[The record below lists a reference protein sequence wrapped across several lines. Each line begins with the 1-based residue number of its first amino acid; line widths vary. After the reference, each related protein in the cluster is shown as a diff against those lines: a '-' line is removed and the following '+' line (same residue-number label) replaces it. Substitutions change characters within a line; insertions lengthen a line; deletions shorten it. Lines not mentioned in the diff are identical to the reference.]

1 MEQET
6 DFDVIVLGAGFAGV
20 TAARELKN
28 NGHKVAVLEARDRIG
43 GRAWT
48 SDLDGH
54 KVELGC
60 TWIHW
65 FQPYVWAEFVRSGL
79 KLHEDPWLPPLTI
92 WVDGKPQDIEF
103 REFRAILQSAWKKFA
118 GDTPDGPRMD
128 RPYSLEAIAEAEELD
143 TLSVQDVLDRMGLS
157 PLEKAAFAA
166 EVSAQTNAPLDQS
179 GYLSQLRW
187 WSISGWDIGLMIDCL
202 ARYKVDS
209 GVTSLITYMAERANL
224 DIRLNSPVADVVQD
238 ERGVTATTRDGR
250 RFTAKKLVCAV
261 PMNCLKNIRFTPA
274 LAQDKLVLSH
284 EEHAAKGMKVLFR
297 TEGEATG
304 HAVIAPPGTPL
315 SLLNPIRVEGETRIY
330 VGFGTD
336 GAAFDPKNLDEV
348 NAVLASLHPE
358 LKAVST
364 TGHDWANDEFSLG
377 TWHMARPTQNVRI
390 AKAFKTPDGHVHF
403 AGDYLGRNWVGFMD
417 GAIESGLLTA
427 DKVETEMRSASN
439 PTSSRRFKAPPGL
452 TG

>member
-1 MEQET
+1 MVQQL
-6 DFDVIVLGAGFAGV
+6 DYDVIVLGAGFAGV

-28 NGHKVAVLEARDRIG
+28 NGRKVLVLEARDRIG

-65 FQPYVWAEFVRSGL
+65 FQPYVWAEFARSGL
-79 KLHEDPWLPPLTI
+79 KLHEDPWLPPITI
-92 WVDGKPQDIEF
+92 WVDGKPQTIEF
-103 REFRAILQSAWKKFA
+103 SEFRKALQSAWKKFT
-118 GDTPDGPRMD
+118 GDTEEGPRLD
-128 RPYSLEAIAEAEELD
+128 RPFSLEAIDDAEELD
-143 TLSVQDVLDRMGLS
+143 KLSVQDVLDSMDLS
-157 PLEKAAFAA
+157 PLERAAFAA
-166 EVSAQTNAPLDQS
+166 EVAAQTNAPLEES

-202 ARYKVDS
+202 ARYKIDS

-224 DIRLNSPVADVVQD
+224 DIRLNSPVASVVQD
-238 ERGVTATTRDGR
+238 DAGVTATTRDGR
-250 RFTAKKLVCAV
+250 SFTAKKLVCAL
-261 PMNCLKNIRFTPA
+261 PMNCVKNVAFTPTLSEEK
-274 LAQDKLVLSH
+274 LAVSR

-304 HAVIAPPGTPL
+304 HAVISPPGAPIN
-315 SLLNPIRVEGETRIY
+315 LLNPIRIEGDTRIY
-330 VGFGTD
+330 VGFGTN
-336 GAAFDPKNLDEV
+336 GAAFDPKDLDAV
-348 NAVLASLHPE
+348 NAVLAGLHPE

-377 TWHMARPTQNVRI
+377 TWHMPRPTQNVRI
-390 AKAFKTPDGHVHF
+390 AKAFEAPEGNVYF

-427 DKVETEMRSASN
+427 DSVETALR
-439 PTSSRRFKAPPGL
+439 G
-452 TG
+452 